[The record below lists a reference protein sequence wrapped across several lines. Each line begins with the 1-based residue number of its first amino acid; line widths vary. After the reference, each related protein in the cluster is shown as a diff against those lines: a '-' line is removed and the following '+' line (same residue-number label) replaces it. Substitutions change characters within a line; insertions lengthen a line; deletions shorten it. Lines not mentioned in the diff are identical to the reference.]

1 MRIIAR
7 SVIVLKPLK
16 CARLTNLQWYIS
28 TLVRRGFELA
38 FNWYFQKLIFLD
50 LLSLG
55 IDWNHFERLKHF
67 PKKNQEIS
75 TFRFFHPFVW
85 LLLLL
90 FLCWTI
96 ILYHVGKLWFRA
108 SLFSSSSCL
117 FCRLKCVDYRVRL
130 TLFRLALLPQ
140 QSDYEKKREKKKVV
154 QMSRTNRHASYSF
167 LRITNIASISQQ
179 LAYCRIDF
187 STWQIHWELDSKEF
201 FFDRLDKD
209 QQRSKSVW
217 PSMTIRCLDWN

>member
-55 IDWNHFERLKHF
+55 IDWNDFERVKHF

-140 QSDYEKKREKKKVV
+140 QSDYEKKREKKE
-154 QMSRTNRHASYSF
+154 SRTNVANESTRVLFFSSYHKYCFYITAISILSDWFLDLTDPLRAWLERVF
-167 LRITNIASISQQ
+167 LRSIG
-179 LAYCRIDF
+179 
-187 STWQIHWELDSKEF
+187 
-201 FFDRLDKD
+201 
-209 QQRSKSVW
+209 QRSATK
-217 PSMTIRCLDWN
+217 